1 MESIQAGE
9 PSAKLSPQ
17 GEKPCIL
24 VYSSYA
30 HVGHIK
36 RTLDD
41 IEEYLENN
49 GFRIVFLKDEARD
62 LSTYSGEFLRAAKDC
77 VLGVVILD
85 GFRPN
90 VLFEF
95 GVLMGMEKP
104 VVLLKD
110 KEAEINIKTLYGEI
124 GSPNCKM
131 KTGLS
136 FSIFQSLKNPLIEMR
151 SCSQFSDISMKI
163 SEYDHEASKKE
174 ERHISKLLSSNID
187 NIRTEIEKEE
197 EKILR
202 GKAPAAM
209 SGSLLEMYQE
219 YVERLNSLASS
230 SSLEEKDV
238 DSIYSDFKNLETKS
252 GNKMPSRIFS
262 QIASLYKSAAKREEK
277 DEI

>member
-1 MESIQAGE
+1 MESIQAAE

-62 LSTYSGEFLRAAKDC
+62 LSTYSGEFLRAARDC

-124 GSPNCKM
+124 GNPNCKR

-151 SCSQFSDISMKI
+151 SFSQFSDLSMKI

-202 GKAPAAM
+202 GKEPASM
-209 SGSLLEMYQE
+209 SDRFAEIYQE
-219 YVERLNSLASS
+219 YVGRLYSLAFSS
-230 SSLEEKDV
+230 GLEVEDV
-238 DSIYSDFKNLETKS
+238 DTILSDFQKLEGES
-252 GNKMPSRIFS
+252 GNKMPSRIYS
-262 QIASLYKSAAKREEK
+262 LIASLYKSAEEK
-277 DEI
+277 EEKK